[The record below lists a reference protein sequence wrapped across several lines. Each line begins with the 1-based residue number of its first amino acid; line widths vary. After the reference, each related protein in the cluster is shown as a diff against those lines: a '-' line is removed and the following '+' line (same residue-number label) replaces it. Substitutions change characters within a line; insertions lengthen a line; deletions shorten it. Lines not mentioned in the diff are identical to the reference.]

1 MKMGWRVL
9 GGGRAQGLRVLGW
22 KGTKE
27 GKRLKEWAEEQEQN
41 MLEKNATIKPNSL
54 CVD

>member
-41 MLEKNATIKPNSL
+41 MLEKMPP
-54 CVD
+54 